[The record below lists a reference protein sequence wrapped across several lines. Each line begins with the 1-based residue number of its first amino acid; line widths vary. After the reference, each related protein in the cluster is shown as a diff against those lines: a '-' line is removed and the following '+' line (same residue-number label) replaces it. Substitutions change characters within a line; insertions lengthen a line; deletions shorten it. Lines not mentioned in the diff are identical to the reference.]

1 MLLKLAWRNIWRNK
15 RRTLITMASI
25 VFAVI
30 LCVLMDALKKGFLD
44 EMKKNMVGFYT
55 GYVQVQQA
63 DYWDEKTLDN
73 SFLFQDS
80 LPQLIARN

>member
-44 EMKKNMVGFYT
+44 EMKKKHGWVLYRLCTSPTSGLLGRKNLG
-55 GYVQVQQA
+55 QQF
-63 DYWDEKTLDN
+63 
-73 SFLFQDS
+73 SFS
-80 LPQLIARN
+80 G